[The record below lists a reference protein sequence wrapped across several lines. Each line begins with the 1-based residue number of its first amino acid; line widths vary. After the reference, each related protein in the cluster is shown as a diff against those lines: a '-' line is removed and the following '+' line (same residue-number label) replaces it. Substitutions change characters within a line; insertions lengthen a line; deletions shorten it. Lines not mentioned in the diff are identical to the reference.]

1 MTSALILPDITL
13 HGTAARTQE
22 PIELSEAAQRV
33 LDEVAQHKRKN
44 CSVCKRIC
52 NDSSIHHHS
61 NSSWQDSIKI
71 PKPVPVSDRIPE
83 TSICNEEPTLRP
95 SQPPALALATVLK
108 GLEDE
113 LSHLKMQLAV
123 YQTAYSKHDA
133 SLGKKE
139 RKSIYRKIE
148 SLLVDID
155 TKSDQIYALYDVLE
169 GQKQDGH
176 EMTQQEV
183 EVTLQSMGIDVT
195 SGRDA
200 DLTDRLGRDDTKRP
214 KVAAEDDEL
223 DESYNDELP
232 WEGIESTVELT
243 GKSFTSRRRVRH
255 S

>member
-1 MTSALILPDITL
+1 MTSALIIPDITL
-13 HGTAARTQE
+13 HGTGARTQE

-52 NDSSIHHHS
+52 NDRSVHHHS
-61 NSSWQDSIKI
+61 NSGGQGSIKI
-71 PKPVPVSDRIPE
+71 PKPIPVSDRIPE
-83 TSICNEEPTLRP
+83 SSIFNEEPTLRP

-139 RKSIYRKIE
+139 RKSIYSKIE

-176 EMTQQEV
+176 EMTQEEV
-183 EVTLQSMGIDVT
+183 EVTLQSMGIDMT
-195 SGRDA
+195 SRG
-200 DLTDRLGRDDTKRP
+200 DLTDRLGRDDPKRP
-214 KVAAEDDEL
+214 KVGAEDDEL
-223 DESYNDELP
+223 DESDNEELP

-243 GKSFTSRRRVRH
+243 GKSFTSRMRVRH